1 MAGISGL
8 SRAADVSE
16 VYAPRP
22 VQRFEGGGA
31 RSGVT
36 AGDGDDEVSLSQQA
50 IEALG
55 GGRQLSPEQVKEVL
69 AIESVRLAGNAQKQ
83 LLDLLG

>member
-8 SRAADVSE
+8 TRAADVSE
-16 VYAPRP
+16 LYAPRP
-22 VQRFEGGGA
+22 VQRFEGGTA

-36 AGDGDDEVSLSQQA
+36 AGEGEDEVSLSEQA

-69 AIESVRLAGNAQKQ
+69 ALQSVKLAGDAQKQ